1 MCVSG
6 LSCLLSASTE
16 TDDVSCLKEGVRL
29 PVRHDVTVPEALIS
43 GLTPLAEELCHREP
57 NAFRTGRTSSAGI

>member
-6 LSCLLSASTE
+6 LSCLLIPSTE
-16 TDDVSCLKEGVRL
+16 TDDVSYLKEGVRL

-57 NAFRTGRTSSAGI
+57 NALRTGRTSSVDI